1 MDQIV
6 EPFGRCLQF
15 LGKVAEELYD
25 VFVALFSEGND
36 DEKVPA
42 QYQRIVSQ
50 TLDLKHDIEFGYLIP
65 RSEMTYT
72 QLLGSRAY
80 QRAVNHLKAEHERL
94 NRQGEGSDGTEQ
106 VR

>member
-1 MDQIV
+1 M
-6 EPFGRCLQF
+6 
-15 LGKVAEELYD
+15 
-25 VFVALFSEGND
+25 FSEGND
-36 DEKVPA
+36 DERVPA

-65 RSEMTYT
+65 RAEMTYT

-80 QRAVNHLKAEHERL
+80 QRAINHIKAEHERL
-94 NRQGEGSDGTEQ
+94 NRQDEPSDGTEQ